1 MYYEFEATG
10 VSPWFKVPLNFNV
23 DLYGDGV
30 GTVSLE
36 KTYNG
41 GTDVIAVKTLEK
53 GDPQFG
59 NEKERTSLYRF
70 NCSAYSS
77 GTLKCRAK

>member
-36 KTYNG
+36 KLIT
-41 GTDVIAVKTLEK
+41 AV
-53 GDPQFG
+53 QM
-59 NEKERTSLYRF
+59 
-70 NCSAYSS
+70 
-77 GTLKCRAK
+77 